1 MRYYVLYGFA
11 LWLVGVIAVRLIGH
25 YLFAFPIVLL
35 TFALTIPLLALVVL
49 RLFAARRLAAPQR
62 PLAAIAL
69 VLPGM
74 ALDVFCVLYA
84 ATLFP
89 NLSAAERL
97 VLAAWLLEAYA
108 VGLAS
113 ALIPARTALGVGS

>member
-1 MRYYVLYGFA
+1 
-11 LWLVGVIAVRLIGH
+11 
-25 YLFAFPIVLL
+25 
-35 TFALTIPLLALVVL
+35 
-49 RLFAARRLAAPQR
+49 
-62 PLAAIAL
+62 
-69 VLPGM
+69 M

-89 NLSAAERL
+89 NLSAAEHL

-113 ALIPARTALGVGS
+113 ALIPARFALGFGS